1 MKKFESITF
10 QVESDLKKPQIY
22 LREKYIS
29 WIFDEL
35 FKVGKYKKSQ
45 KDGRDIVQKV
55 DEPLEILH
63 YTLDTDKELFF
74 NYKKSS
80 LIQGLV
86 SAYKNHYP
94 ITVTPDMIW
103 ILVLQGF
110 SRFMEKYAETVRDN
124 FVNFQGKID
133 LNVLRLEL
141 TPYTATKKDWDGIM
155 KEFVEKIGQNV
166 GQDTIDNLECNFSST
181 TQVAQVTSHVS
192 IMSGMKQ
199 YFNFKLYMAGC
210 GISSITLEGSI
221 QDWEKIKS
229 KLEFLSTKG
238 LEWYTRHLIP
248 IINNII
254 ESKKYYSRN
263 GRINQ
268 ELIEFWKGM
277 IRVKGKGE
285 NYDPHIINGWIVK
298 FIPNLSEENPK
309 IYEEIS
315 ETQVPDQIIACPMQ
329 LTWIISTK
337 KKIDYKCSL
346 FSGFY
351 GMVQDEET
359 FNVRPVIGYAIVVDE
374 KTESNITDEER
385 NKIIEELKEKE

>member
-1 MKKFESITF
+1 
-10 QVESDLKKPQIY
+10 
-22 LREKYIS
+22 
-29 WIFDEL
+29 
-35 FKVGKYKKSQ
+35 
-45 KDGRDIVQKV
+45 
-55 DEPLEILH
+55 
-63 YTLDTDKELFF
+63 
-74 NYKKSS
+74 
-80 LIQGLV
+80 
-86 SAYKNHYP
+86 
-94 ITVTPDMIW
+94 MIW

-133 LNVLRLEL
+133 LKVLRLEL
-141 TPYTATKKDWDGIM
+141 TPYTATKEDWDGIM

-374 KTESNITDEER
+374 KTESNNTDEER